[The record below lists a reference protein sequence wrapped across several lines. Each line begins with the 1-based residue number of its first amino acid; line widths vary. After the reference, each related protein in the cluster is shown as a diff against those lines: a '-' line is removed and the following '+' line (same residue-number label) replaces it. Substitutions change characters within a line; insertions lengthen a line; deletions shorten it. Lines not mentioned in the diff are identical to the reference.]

1 MLLIHA
7 WFATLAKAWGYI
19 VLLLGSDW
27 GISFCK
33 LNRRELSKL
42 LEYVVECVCGKCDK
56 YKTLET
62 RIKLCRIKLCRTK
75 MVWNHLLIVF
85 CIIRFPMGF
94 HKGSKEFQT
103 WLSYVCFLTTLK
115 IDHRNVIFHMIVQG
129 EFRWSLSIILNF
141 SFFICQSW
149 KTPIYEHSLFT
160 RLFQYTW

>member
-1 MLLIHA
+1 MVCNLSESLRLHGSPFGK
-7 WFATLAKAWGYI
+7 W
-19 VLLLGSDW
+19 LGN
-27 GISFCK
+27 IFLQVEQK
-33 LNRRELSKL
+33 RAEQA

-62 RIKLCRIKLCRTK
+62 RIKLCKTK